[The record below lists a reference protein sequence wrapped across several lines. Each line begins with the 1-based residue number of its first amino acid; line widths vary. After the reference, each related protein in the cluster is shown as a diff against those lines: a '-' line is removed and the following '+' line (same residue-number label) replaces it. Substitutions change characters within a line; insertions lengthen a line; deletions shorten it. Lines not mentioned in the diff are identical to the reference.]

1 MHVRRRFVSF
11 FAAGSFVLVLAL
23 VAPSQPMLI
32 NPALVSGAAEAS
44 GATPAAAT
52 PAAPSAAPTPT
63 TPTIADKRAENAEN
77 LRIAMRKLETNG
89 GTDSATA
96 QEVAFYQSR
105 DAVLAQQDAVEQ
117 QIKDLESRKADLET
131 RFKAAPPTDKQFK
144 FADLDRMKD
153 DLAAEQARASLASDK
168 LVTAQAALQK
178 AKAAVAESEA
188 KRRLAQEAFETGKN
202 AANAAELAATANRAK
217 QEATL
222 AGETLM
228 LRKREVERAELTKQ
242 VTELV
247 IRFRQSFIQR
257 VGPQVAF
264 TEADYKEQLESLKKS
279 EESATADLASAQAE
293 LRRTES
299 DLRDAQQRLDAA
311 VGGREGERPILLE
324 AMIAQRRTREMLTE
338 KIEARTQRLAQLAQL
353 RRAWNRRYQ
362 VATLDRNQTTH
373 EVWSELKK
381 SQKETQEVVDQSA
394 ADLRI
399 QILKMRDVRSSL
411 SSVNKKVEA
420 GANGPPEVLMQ
431 LGIQQK
437 QLEETLKIYEKSLV
451 SIENCRRVHEKLLEE
466 LGPLVEAITPQTIA
480 LGAWYQA
487 ELLWN
492 QELMQIGEKSIT
504 LGKLVQG
511 LTILIAGWMLARFLS
526 MLFANRL
533 LRRFRLSK
541 DATSALRSLV
551 YYSLLF
557 FVVMSALKR
566 INVDLTAFTILGGAL
581 AIGVGFGS
589 QTLINNFVGGLIMLA
604 ERPVRLGEHVTFKD
618 IDGVVE
624 EVGFRCTK
632 LRTPTDHL
640 VTIPNSTLVNESIE
654 NIDRRRT
661 IRRSFTLAIT
671 YNISRESLAEGVQ
684 AIRDILE
691 EREIRERIHPIVGF
705 DELAPRVNFSEFAAE
720 SLNVQ
725 VTYWFAPVDSKE
737 FAEHTE
743 RVNFRIMEEFDRLG
757 IEFAFPSKTPFVS
770 NPIRGRGRKGDSF
783 AA

>member
-11 FAAGSFVLVLAL
+11 FAASSFVLVLAL
-23 VAPSQPMLI
+23 TAPGQPMLI
-32 NPALVSGAAEAS
+32 NPALVSTPAEAT
-44 GATPAAAT
+44 TPVVTADAVAAK
-52 PAAPSAAPTPT
+52 PAAPA
-63 TPTIADKRAENAEN
+63 IAERRAENAEQ
-77 LRIAMRKLETNG
+77 LRIAMRKLEANG
-89 GTDSATA
+89 ASDTATA
-96 QEVAFYQSR
+96 QEVAFYQTR

-131 RFKAAPPTDKQFK
+131 RFKNPPPSDKQYK
-144 FADLDRMKD
+144 FADLDRIKD
-153 DLAAEQARASLASDK
+153 DLAAEQARASLADDK

-178 AKAAVAESEA
+178 ANAAVAEREA
-188 KRRLAQEAFETGKN
+188 KRRLSQEAFEAGKN
-202 AANAAELAATANRAK
+202 AANAAELAAAANRAK
-217 QEATL
+217 QDATL
-222 AGETLM
+222 ASETLM

-242 VTELV
+242 VTDLV
-247 IRFRQSFIQR
+247 IRFRQSYIQR
-257 VGPQVAF
+257 VGPQVSF

-279 EESATADLASAQAE
+279 EESATSDLASAQAE
-293 LRRTES
+293 LRRAES

-311 VGGREGERPILLE
+311 VGDRERERPVLLE

-338 KIEARTQRLAQLAQL
+338 KIEARTQRLTQLAQL

-362 VATLDRNQTTH
+362 VATLDRDHTTH

-381 SQKETQEVVDQSA
+381 AQKETQEVVDQSA

-399 QILKMRDVRSSL
+399 QVLNMRDVRSSL

-420 GANGPPEVLMQ
+420 GANGPPEVLVQ
-431 LGIQQK
+431 LAIQQK
-437 QLEETLKIYEKSLV
+437 QLEETLKIHEKSLV

-466 LGPLVEAITPQTIA
+466 LGPLVEAVTPQTIA

-511 LTILIAGWMLARFLS
+511 LTILIVGWMLARFLS

-541 DATSALRSLV
+541 DANSAIRSLV

-604 ERPVRLGEHVTFKD
+604 ERPVRLGERVMFKD
-618 IDGVVE
+618 VDGVVE

-632 LRTPTDHL
+632 IRTQTDHL

-671 YNISRESLAEGVQ
+671 YNISRELLAEGVQ

-720 SLNVQ
+720 SLNIQ
-725 VTYWFAPVDSKE
+725 VTYWYAPVNSKG
-737 FAEHTE
+737 FADHSEL
-743 RVNFRIMEEFDRLG
+743 VNFRIMEEFDRLG
-757 IEFAFPSKTPFVS
+757 IEFAFPSKTPFVT
-770 NPIRGRGRKGDSF
+770 NQNRGRGRKGDSF